1 MSVGVILSTEHKNI
15 QSGELSVLHF
25 VSAIIE
31 MIFNSLLIKLITI
44 YTLELLF
51 CFNEKYENKD
61 KI

>member
-31 MIFNSLLIKLITI
+31 MIFNYLLIELITI
-44 YTLELLF
+44 YTRVSQ
-51 CFNEKYENKD
+51 YD
-61 KI
+61 K